1 MVSYF
6 VSQRRIESLL
16 NFTRGSWSLL
26 FSQIG
31 WYTNFDKRYTQFG
44 ILKGKRSTHVSG
56 ASITWN
62 VRGWAWLNVGAW
74 SVFVGVVGVSLVELS
89 GCLADFL
96 PVHRSF
102 SSQTYGSFVFLLFG
116 MPEVDLKNNSLNTE
130 VEVKKLQEL
139 VRKLERQNEQLR
151 SRAGPYALPATGGCR
166 LSSPEETIPYFLA
179 HTDESEMS
187 ILDELEL
194 LDLSSLSCL
203 DESEETW

>member
-1 MVSYF
+1 MNSVCPTKEND
-6 VSQRRIESLL
+6 QHKCIRRINYPWL
-16 NFTRGSWSLL
+16 
-26 FSQIG
+26 
-31 WYTNFDKRYTQFG
+31 
-44 ILKGKRSTHVSG
+44 G
-56 ASITWN
+56 A
-62 VRGWAWLNVGAW
+62 GAW
-74 SVFVGVVGVSLVELS
+74 STVVGVVGVSLVELS

-116 MPEVDLKNNSLNTE
+116 MPEVDLKNSLNTE

-166 LSSPEETIPYFLA
+166 LSSPETIPYFLA
-179 HTDESEMS
+179 HTDGGEETEDESELS

>member
-1 MVSYF
+1 M
-6 VSQRRIESLL
+6 
-16 NFTRGSWSLL
+16 
-26 FSQIG
+26 
-31 WYTNFDKRYTQFG
+31 
-44 ILKGKRSTHVSG
+44 
-56 ASITWN
+56 
-62 VRGWAWLNVGAW
+62 
-74 SVFVGVVGVSLVELS
+74 GVVGVSLAELS

-102 SSQTYGSFVFLLFG
+102 SQTYGSFVFILFG
-116 MPEVDLKNNSLNTE
+116 MPEIDLKNNSLNTE

-166 LSSPEETIPYFLA
+166 LSSPEKTIPYFLA
-179 HTDESEMS
+179 HTDGGEETEDESELS